1 MKLPLS
7 AEQCIDKAS
16 VFECTGLFYRFEYEK
31 QNRGSFRF
39 AQVVR
44 DTARGRD
51 VELDLSP
58 KPAKYAPRL
67 SFQVQPLS
75 DGECEL
81 TYTYSCSKNLLR
93 IFGIS
98 AVIAIPFAFLAVISD
113 SLLWGGIAVSGLV
126 LCSLTVM
133 TVLMQKDKK
142 KFIKAFTE
150 YLQNINE
157 RD

>member
-1 MKLPLS
+1 MKIPLS

-16 VFECTGLFYRFEYEK
+16 AFEHTCLFYRFEYEK
-31 QNRGSFRF
+31 QDRNSFRF

-81 TYTYSCSKNLLR
+81 TYTYSCRKNLLR
-93 IFGIS
+93 VLGIS
-98 AVIAIPFAFLAVISD
+98 AVIAVPFALLAVISD
-113 SLLWGGIAVSGLV
+113 NLLWGGVAVAGLV
-126 LCSLTVM
+126 LCSLAVM
-133 TVLMQKDKK
+133 SVLMQKDKK

-150 YLQNINE
+150 YLQNKN
-157 RD
+157 DHN